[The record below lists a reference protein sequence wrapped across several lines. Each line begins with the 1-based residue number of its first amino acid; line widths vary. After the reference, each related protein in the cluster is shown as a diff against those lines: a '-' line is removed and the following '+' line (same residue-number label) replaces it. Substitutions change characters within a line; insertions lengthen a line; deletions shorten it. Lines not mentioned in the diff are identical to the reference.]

1 MLQRTSVVAQS
12 LPVNAG
18 DAGSVLGSR
27 RSPGRGK
34 WDPTPVF
41 LLREFPPTEEP
52 GGLQSGGVT
61 KSQTQLSTYHQLV
74 IKEQGRPSQVVKK
87 TAKRKDYRDRVD
99 GSWPLP

>member
-1 MLQRTSVVAQS
+1 MALVVKN
-12 LPVNAG
+12 PPDNAG
-18 DAGSVLGSR
+18 NIRNSGLFLGSR